1 MIDKMSKRSFFILK
15 LLIICLAIVTVSSM
29 EAEYSNEVLKIDQQ
43 NT

>member
-15 LLIICLAIVTVSSM
+15 LLVICLAIVTISSM
-29 EAEYSNEVLKIDQQ
+29 EAENQNYILNIDQR